1 MYCIN
6 RYIEIFR
13 SSIAELKRTVST
25 NMSSGPIGM
34 GGYNNRFTPY
44 DVRDRGGNRG
54 VGGGMGGM
62 MGGGPRND
70 YDNNRGM
77 GGGNRNLSKLFH

>member
-1 MYCIN
+1 
-6 RYIEIFR
+6 
-13 SSIAELKRTVST
+13 
-25 NMSSGPIGM
+25 M

-54 VGGGMGGM
+54 VGGGIGGNM
-62 MGGGPRND
+62 GGPRND

-77 GGGNRNLSKLFH
+77 GGGNRKHIKHLINCFIIYYFYRLECRWQ